1 MTREVP
7 EFLIERLA
15 RGELSASEAAAIRA
29 ALGPEVEARLQAI
42 AEDDAAVLARLPP
55 ERVAATVRRRLAPSV
70 APTRASSWWFPAGGL
85 VGAALAASLAVWCS
99 VRPGSPG
106 AGELAVDSG
115 GGAGRFPGD
124 PDPGDVVRIKGDA
137 SLTIDR
143 LGAKGPER
151 LAAGATV
158 RAGDR
163 LQLQYR
169 AGDREQGAIVSIDGR
184 GVTTLHFPASVDAP
198 AQLQDGGLVPLDH
211 SYELD
216 EAPRFERFF
225 LVTAI
230 PGTRFDVAAVV
241 RAAERLAAAPDA
253 ERGELSLPAGYES
266 TALLLAKSADAPLV
280 PA

>member
-7 EFLIERLA
+7 ELLIERLA
-15 RGELSASEAAAIRA
+15 RGELSPSEAAAVRE
-29 ALGPEVEARLQAI
+29 ALGPEAEARLRAI
-42 AEDDAAVLARLPP
+42 AEDDAAVLTRLPP
-55 ERVAATVRRRLAPSV
+55 ERVAATVRRRLAARA
-70 APTRASSWWFPAGGL
+70 APERASTWWNPAMGL
-85 VGAALAASLAVWCS
+85 AAAGVAASLVVWCA

-106 AGELAVDSG
+106 ELGVDSG
-115 GGAGRFPGD
+115 GGGGRFPGD

-137 SLTIDR
+137 TLTIDR

-151 LAAGATV
+151 LEAGATV

-169 AGDREQGAIVSIDGR
+169 AADRDHGAIVSIDGR
-184 GVTTLHFPASVDAP
+184 GVTTLHFPASVDAS
-198 AQLQDGGLVPLDH
+198 ADLQEGGLVPLDH

-225 LVTAI
+225 FVTAI

-266 TALLLAKSADAPLV
+266 TAVLLEKSGETSRV
-280 PA
+280 PAR